1 MSFFFFVASL
11 IRSSS
16 SAAIFAMIFAASRSS
31 TTDWMSRFFSIS
43 NAFGVLLPDAERE
56 RERDLSRFSSGVP
69 LPFGGGTLLT
79 SARGGFKGQ
88 SSVPNNEKGTL
99 FQTLLSFSKVAMT
112 TRLTLSTFEMRTGK
126 CFFWEAD
133 HHCAFPPR
141 TAHLGLW
148 LAPSRC
154 FALANAVSPPL
165 LPPTLAR
172 FSFES
177 LSPCC
182 FPSSAAFAASLSLEL
197 SNSRSA
203 SSTMSIADSPGPA
216 VRSTSFWL
224 RDMRAVIS
232 SMSESSLSLSS
243 TSTLLPLRAFASP
256 RDSLS
261 LSSSTASFLLSASLP
276 LSLPSASN

>member
-16 SAAIFAMIFAASRSS
+16 SAACFEMIFAASRSS

-43 NAFGVLLPDAERE
+43 KAFGVLLPDAERE

-69 LPFGGGTLLT
+69 LPFGGSALLT
-79 SARGGFKGQ
+79 SARGGFRGQ
-88 SSVPNNEKGTL
+88 SSVPNNENGTL

-112 TRLTLSTFEMRTGK
+112 TRLTLSTFEIRTGK

-141 TAHLGLW
+141 TAH
-148 LAPSRC
+148 
-154 FALANAVSPPL
+154 AVSPPL
-165 LPPTLAR
+165 LPPMLAR
-172 FSFES
+172 FSFDSLS

-182 FPSSAAFAASLSLEL
+182 LPSSAAFAASLRLEL

-243 TSTLLPLRAFASP
+243 TSTLWPLRAFASP

>member
-141 TAHLGLW
+141 TAH
-148 LAPSRC
+148 
-154 FALANAVSPPL
+154 AVSPPL